1 MGRKEGKGIK
11 QERRK
16 EITFLLYKNVQT
28 QKLGFLNKNGIKI
41 FLKSIIRNQLI

>member
-16 EITFLLYKNVQT
+16 GIKFLLYKNVQT

-41 FLKSIIRNQLI
+41 F